1 MNSSSTSKRAAPA
14 HPAARRLVRRH
25 ALTVRIT
32 HWLNVLCFSLLLMSG
47 LQIFNAHPRLYW
59 GAYGADTDQ
68 AFIALGE
75 GAFPSWITLPS
86 YHDLAAGRQWHFFF
100 AWLLVLNGLV
110 YLAHAILRGHLVRDL
125 LPSRD
130 QLSPRHV
137 WHEIVDHAR
146 LRFAKGEAARRY
158 NALQKMSYLL
168 VALVLLPLMVVTGLT
183 MSPGIDAAFPW
194 LPDLFG
200 GRQSARTLHFLAA
213 GSLVLFVAVHL
224 VMVIVSGLWNNM
236 RSMVTGRYA
245 IDVTG
250 EH

>member
-1 MNSSSTSKRAAPA
+1 MNSSSTSERAAPA
-14 HPAARRLVRRH
+14 HPAPRRLVRRH

-68 AFIALGE
+68 AFIALG
-75 GAFPSWITLPS
+75 
-86 YHDLAAGRQWHFFF
+86 DLAAGRQWHFFF
-100 AWLLVLNGLV
+100 AWLFVLNGLV
-110 YLAHAILRGHLVRDL
+110 YLGHALLRSHLVRDL

-194 LPDLFG
+194 LPELFG

-245 IDVTG
+245 IEVTG